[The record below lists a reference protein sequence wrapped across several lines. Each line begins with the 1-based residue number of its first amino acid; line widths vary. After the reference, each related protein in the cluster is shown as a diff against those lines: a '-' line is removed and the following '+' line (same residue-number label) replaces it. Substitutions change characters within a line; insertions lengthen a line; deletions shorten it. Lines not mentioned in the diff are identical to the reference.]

1 MFLTLLW
8 LPCFPSGVSSFNQF
22 IHELAVDSDVS
33 SVEYSSGEEYDEDDD
48 DDGYD
53 YPETP
58 SSVGSRASS
67 RASFTN
73 YSRNHVDWIQYILL
87 WILVSVKFLL
97 GIPFHLFQL
106 AYSGLSKPR
115 SISENQHSGAQS
127 HLHARVQ
134 SLKDQI
140 IHRTTDRR
148 RGIIEVVKLFLSLLI
163 CLLYYLSFIYIFVDD
178 SHVHLI
184 FVNQDLHLAMEIFI
198 EAVFD
203 FVHKAVHLLL
213 SPSEAFGKLSR
224 LFSSQERGVE
234 DDDNVVENATI
245 YTATLGENVPT
256 PTERNTDFRQSFST
270 DARTCQD
277 VITELG

>member
-1 MFLTLLW
+1 MMLFLTLFCLA
-8 LPCFPSGVSSFNQF
+8 CSPSGVSSFNQF

-58 SSVGSRASS
+58 SSAGSRASS

-97 GIPFHLFQL
+97 GIPFRLFQL
-106 AYSGLSKPR
+106 VYSGLSKPR
-115 SISENQHSGAQS
+115 SISENQHAAAQS
-127 HLHARVQ
+127 HLHAKVQ

-163 CLLYYLSFIYIFVDD
+163 CLLYYIYIFFVDD

-184 FVNQDLHLAMEIFI
+184 LSIRIFI
-198 EAVFD
+198 
-203 FVHKAVHLLL
+203 
-213 SPSEAFGKLSR
+213 
-224 LFSSQERGVE
+224 
-234 DDDNVVENATI
+234 
-245 YTATLGENVPT
+245 
-256 PTERNTDFRQSFST
+256 
-270 DARTCQD
+270 
-277 VITELG
+277 